1 MHKASPE
8 NIRRAAHQI
17 NRCYSVAQKY
27 YKEKLPK
34 FELAFDL
41 EGDMPVWM
49 SSPPFFI
56 LRVNQKSL
64 ESNPE
69 QVVYKDISRAVAQL
83 FCWHLYGSEQ
93 FHYGPAWEEIHE
105 IFDKHLLTSP
115 PSDTPD
121 FTAPLGA
128 QAKQKGGFANAKKK
142 PKLSLVR

>member
-34 FELAFDL
+34 FELSFDL

-49 SSPPFFI
+49 SSPPHFI
-56 LRVNQKSL
+56 LRVNQRAL
-64 ESNPE
+64 EANSE
-69 QVVYKDISRAVAQL
+69 QIVYKDLSRAVAQL
-83 FCWHLYGSEQ
+83 FCWHLYGPEQ
-93 FHYGPAWEEIHE
+93 LHYGPAWEELFE
-105 IFDKHLLTSP
+105 IFEKHNLTSAP
-115 PSDTPD
+115 AITPD

-128 QAKQKGGFANAKKK
+128 QRKANGQSPAQASK
-142 PKLSLVR
+142 PQLKLVK

>member
-34 FELAFDL
+34 FELSFDL

-49 SSPPFFI
+49 SSPPHFL
-56 LRVNQKSL
+56 LRINQRAL
-64 ESNPE
+64 EANPE

-83 FCWHLYGSEQ
+83 FCWHLYGSQE
-93 FHYGPAWEEIHE
+93 FHYGPAWEELYE
-105 IFDKHLLTSP
+105 IFEKHNLDAPPSTSP
-115 PSDTPD
+115 D
-121 FTAPLGA
+121 FSAPLGA
-128 QAKQKGGFANAKKK
+128 QRKAVGTSQSLHKR
-142 PKLSLVR
+142 PHLSLVK